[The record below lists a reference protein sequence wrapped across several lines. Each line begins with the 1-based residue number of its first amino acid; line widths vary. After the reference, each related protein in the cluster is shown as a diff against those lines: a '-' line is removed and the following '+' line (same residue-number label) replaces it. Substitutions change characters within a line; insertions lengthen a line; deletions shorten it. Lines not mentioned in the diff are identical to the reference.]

1 LGGEFFDEWRQV
13 LLQADALNRL
23 ADG

>member
-13 LLQADALNRL
+13 LVEADALNRL